1 MEESPCL
8 TIHHRRNPIT
18 ADESVDNEE
27 PALDSPP
34 KNDAHPIL
42 EDTNDEP
49 GLWLLHRFG
58 LPLLERSGR

>member
-1 MEESPCL
+1 MEESLCL

-18 ADESVDNEE
+18 ADETGDNEE

-34 KNDAHPIL
+34 KNNAHPIL

-49 GLWLLHRFG
+49 GL
-58 LPLLERSGR
+58 